1 MVHLLLLC
9 PQLLQMELLLAKL
22 VDFMKC
28 RRIEGPTPLLLLL
41 CPQLLLPQKSAK
53 GPARSSHVV
62 EQDRGAA

>member
-9 PQLLQMELLLAKL
+9 PQLLQMELLLVKH

-28 RRIEGPTPLLLLL
+28 RRIEGPTPLLLL